1 MPFSK
6 PIECTTLRV
15 DPNVNYG
22 LWVIMMYQC
31 RFINSNKCATL
42 VGYVDNERDYAYV
55 GEGDI
60 LEISVPS
67 TQFCCES

>member
-1 MPFSK
+1 
-6 PIECTTLRV
+6 
-15 DPNVNYG
+15 
-22 LWVIMMYQC
+22 MYQC